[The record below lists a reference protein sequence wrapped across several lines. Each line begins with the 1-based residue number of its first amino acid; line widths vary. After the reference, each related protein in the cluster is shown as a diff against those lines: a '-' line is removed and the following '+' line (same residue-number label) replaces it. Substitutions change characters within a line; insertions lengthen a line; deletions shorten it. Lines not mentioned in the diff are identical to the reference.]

1 MDYSLLLIIVGLPI
15 IGYFISLVLKIEKSN
30 RFFFYLLIPLV
41 SLGIIAEVPSC
52 KKKAL
57 IRSSICKAQKAKI
70 TLTNSGKNTQSVD
83 VEFKQGK
90 IKYKRFRVRFM
101 EKVLAS
107 DLTIGDSVL
116 VIYKEDCIPM
126 MYVYRAFPSAEE
138 SKKCAGY
145 GYYYKGTLY
154 SKEEFERKFNK
165 RE

>member
-70 TLTNSGKNTQSVD
+70 TLTNSGKNTQSVESNLNKVKSNIRD
-83 VEFKQGK
+83 SGTFHG
-90 IKYKRFRVRFM
+90 
-101 EKVLAS
+101 KVLAS

-145 GYYYKGTLY
+145 GFYYKGTLY